1 MTNLITN
8 HSQSGRTIPVLV
20 VPFFLFTST
29 FHKLRMFL
37 KKKYVTVSNFV
48 GCCDKKVLVRSCQ
61 LLDLLV
67 WTLTNWI
74 SFISVWMKIHT
85 VNLDRA
91 MLATV
96 TRLTLSEYS
105 KLLTEL
111 YRMQSGSWK
120 RLVTSCC
127 EIVFNFSIIIMFPN
141 PLHIIASMKPASLL
155 HAWEL
160 TEVNQQNC
168 KINLP

>member
-1 MTNLITN
+1 MLTNLITN
-8 HSQSGRTIPVLV
+8 HSQSGSTIPVLV

-37 KKKYVTVSNFV
+37 KKKNLTVSNFV
-48 GCCDKKVLVRSCQ
+48 GFCDKKVLVRSCQ

-67 WTLTNWI
+67 RTLTNWI
-74 SFISVWMKIHT
+74 SFIYLFAMKIHT

-96 TRLTLSEYS
+96 MRVTLSEYS

-111 YRMQSGSWK
+111 SRMQSGSWK
-120 RLVTSCC
+120 RLVIRCC
-127 EIVFNFSIIIMFPN
+127 ESVHL
-141 PLHIIASMKPASLL
+141 PL
-155 HAWEL
+155 
-160 TEVNQQNC
+160 
-168 KINLP
+168 

>member
-1 MTNLITN
+1 LTNLITN
-8 HSQSGRTIPVLV
+8 HNKSQSGSTIPVLV

-96 TRLTLSEYS
+96 TRVTLSEYS

-111 YRMQSGSWK
+111 SRMQSGSRK
-120 RLVTSCC
+120 STRSNLCD
-127 EIVFNFSIIIMFPN
+127 NFLNTWLLQKCRGKSSPHPSRFLLRHQAVI
-141 PLHIIASMKPASLL
+141 SLGSTGL
-155 HAWEL
+155 
-160 TEVNQQNC
+160 
-168 KINLP
+168 K